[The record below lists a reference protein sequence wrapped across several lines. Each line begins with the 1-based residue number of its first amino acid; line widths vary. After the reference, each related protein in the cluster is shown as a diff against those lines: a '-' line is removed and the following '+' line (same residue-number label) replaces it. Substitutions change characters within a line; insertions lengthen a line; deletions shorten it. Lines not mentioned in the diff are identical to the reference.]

1 MAYDPQAVKVL
12 GLNETIRYL
21 RAIGTPDAELKAA
34 AIKGADMVANTGRT
48 LAPVGKTGKLKASI
62 RSYATLRA
70 AGVRA
75 GKASVPYANPIHWG
89 WFYDRENFIYKNIM
103 PQPFLYKA
111 LGLKRQ
117 QILDTYIENMRK
129 LINRYNKY

>member
-1 MAYDPQAVKVL
+1 MAEVPQAVKVL
-12 GLNETIRYL
+12 GLNQTIRYL
-21 RAIGTPDAELKAA
+21 KSIGTPDAELKAA
-34 AIKGADMVANTGRT
+34 AIQGADMVAGEART
-48 LAPVGKTGKLKASI
+48 LAPVGKTGKLRASI

-89 WFYDRENFIYKNIM
+89 WFYDSERFIYKNIM

-111 LGLKRQ
+111 LGYKRQ
-117 QILDTYIENMRK
+117 EILDNYIENMRK
-129 LINRYNKY
+129 LINKYNKY